1 MEREIVDPNPCS
13 SSVYSSALRKA
24 LTREEIGAYRDGGA
38 AAIRGVLSL
47 AWVERMGRAVDR
59 ILTSPGSASIEY
71 TPKENAGRHY
81 GDFFVWLRDLD
92 FKALM
97 MDSPLPELAAQ
108 LMDTSRVSF
117 FYDQLLVKE
126 PGTAEPTP
134 LHQDL
139 PYWPVKGEHI
149 MSVWVPFD
157 PVRFDSG
164 AVQYVYGSHRWGKLY
179 APKTFAQNTGFGA
192 MYAKSRFEE
201 MPPEATLLNGQRIL
215 KWETEPGDVIVHNPR
230 TLHFS
235 EGNAHSDLRRRAL
248 ALGYLGDD
256 AYFDARPGTFMENP
270 KVRALLPRGSF
281 DFKDGD
287 AMINA
292 AFPQV
297 WPRRQS

>member
-1 MEREIVDPNPCS
+1 MDAGLRSLCARTLPRAITTQEIAEYC
-13 SSVYSSALRKA
+13 
-24 LTREEIGAYRDGGA
+24 EGGA
-38 AAIRGVLSL
+38 AVIRGVLSA

-59 ILTSPGSASIEY
+59 ILANPGSAAIEY
-71 TPKENAGRHY
+71 TPKENSGRYY
-81 GDFFVWLRDLD
+81 GDFFVWLRDPD

-108 LMDTSRVSF
+108 LMGSRSVSF

-126 PGTAEPTP
+126 PGTAEATP

-164 AVQYVYGSHRWGKLY
+164 VVQYVYASHRWGKLF
-179 APKTFAQNTGFGA
+179 APRTFGKNTGFGA
-192 MYAKSRFEE
+192 MYARSGFEE
-201 MPPEATLLNGQRIL
+201 MPPEARLLDGQRIL
-215 KWETEPGDVIVHNPR
+215 KWETEPGDVVVHHPR

-235 EGNAHSDLRRRAL
+235 EGNARADLRRRAL
-248 ALGYLGDD
+248 ALRYLGED
-256 AYFDARPGTFMENP
+256 ARFDARPGTFMENP
-270 KVRALLPRGSF
+270 KVRALLPAGSY
-281 DFKDGD
+281 DFEDG
-287 AMINA
+287 ARMINA

-297 WPRRQS
+297 WPRS